1 MASNA
6 SNSTANHKPYP
17 QGTTVRHAVPSN
29 NAKPVA
35 HPDSLETA
43 LKKYRHDREEA
54 LEREFNM
61 GFEAAMKNA
70 ALHRDPT
77 DLELR
82 ADRILQN
89 IKQHDI
95 DTYYRGSETDS
106 LGQAHPHFYGDHFLH
121 NVNIIERTHLFRL
134 CHAMPKGA
142 HLHIHFNANC
152 RPTFLLNIAKE
163 MDHMY
168 IWSSKALTNKEAFQ
182 RCEIRF
188 SILSEQNLKKKNP
201 LGNLNIFSSEYKAYE
216 DLKDRGET
224 GAEEAYNSRQCAAG
238 AWDLFNGRTRMMKG
252 LFNYQ
257 TAFVRYIQACLE
269 EFARDNIQ
277 YAEIRP
283 NFMPNNQLWD
293 DEGKDQMSNERMME
307 LIIEGYKTFQL
318 RHQRKVFKGLKV
330 IYCTPRSFD
339 KPKVVFA
346 LNQCIE
352 FKKKFPEFIAGFDL
366 VGEEGN
372 GNKYP
377 LKHFDEEFLEFRH
390 KCKAE
395 NLDIPF
401 LFHCGETLE
410 NGTDTDHNLI
420 DAILLGAKRIAHGY
434 AVPWHPWVMQQ
445 LKARNMCIELCPISN
460 EILGLTSRIG
470 GHSAYTALANNI
482 AACVST
488 DNGGLFRST
497 LAHDFYQVM
506 AGKRDMTLFGFRQL
520 AYWSLE
526 HSCMTPAEKRAVIG
540 DWETMWTDFVK
551 RIVAG
556 EFGGTGHSSSSQP
569 ASHAGA
575 AVPHSS
581 RPGSSG
587 SAGPSQGHHPST
599 HGAGSA
605 QHPHSSATGSS
616 APHHAPAAAPHHTP
630 AASHHAPTAAQ
641 GRPASNHGP
650 STSAG
655 GSAQSARGATSSTS
669 TSQRPPS
676 RNSGNRPSAQA
687 ATSASQPP
695 PSPSSNTN
703 KSSNTNVRNNGSG
716 GIRN

>member
-1 MASNA
+1 M
-6 SNSTANHKPYP
+6 H
-17 QGTTVRHAVPSN
+17 
-29 NAKPVA
+29 
-35 HPDSLETA
+35 SLFQLIGWKLTSRRRRRRRRLDQRVEAA
-43 LKKYRHDREEA
+43 LKKYLHDREEA
-54 LEREFNM
+54 LDRELKM
-61 GFEAAMKNA
+61 GFEAAIKNA
-70 ALHRDPT
+70 SLYKRPT
-77 DLELR
+77 DLELS
-82 ADRILQN
+82 ADRTLQLM
-89 IKQHDI
+89 KQHDI

-121 NVNIIERTHLFRL
+121 NVNIIERTKLFRL
-134 CHAMPKGA
+134 CQGMPKGA

-152 RPTFLLNIAKE
+152 HPSFLLNIAKE
-163 MDHMY
+163 MNHMY
-168 IWSSKALTNKEAFQ
+168 IWSTKALTNKEAFQ

-201 LGNLNIFSSEYKAYE
+201 LGNLNILSSEYKTYE

-224 GAEEAYNSRQCAAG
+224 GWMSYKTFRMLFPQHKIEGVEKDVDKWLLSKLVFSAEEAYNSRQCAAG
-238 AWDLFNGRTRMMKG
+238 MMKG

-257 TAFVRYIQACLE
+257 TAFVRYTQACLE

-277 YAEIRP
+277 YAEIRLD
-283 NFMPNNQLWD
+283 FMPNNQLWD

-307 LIIEGYKTFQL
+307 LIIEGYNAFQL

-339 KPKVVFA
+339 KPKIVFA

-366 VGEEGN
+366 VGEKGN

-377 LKHFDEEFLEFRH
+377 LKHFAEELLEFRH

-410 NGTDTDHNLI
+410 NGTDADHDLI

-445 LKARNMCIELCPISN
+445 LKARNICIELCPISN

-470 GHSAYTALANNI
+470 GHSAYTALANDI
-482 AACVST
+482 VACVNT
-488 DNGGLFRST
+488 DHGGLFRST
-497 LAHDFYQVM
+497 LAHEFYQIM
-506 AGKRDMTLFGFRQL
+506 AGKRNMTLIDFRQL

-526 HSCMTPAEKRAVIG
+526 FSCMTPAEKNAVID
-540 DWETMWTDFVK
+540 DWEKMWSYFVLRIFAGDF
-551 RIVAG
+551 G
-556 EFGGTGHSSSSQP
+556 LLGHSSSSQP

-575 AVPHSS
+575 AAPHSS

-587 SAGPSQGHHPST
+587 AAEWHHRRETPEALL
-599 HGAGSA
+599 GA
-605 QHPHSSATGSS
+605 
-616 APHHAPAAAPHHTP
+616 
-630 AASHHAPTAAQ
+630 
-641 GRPASNHGP
+641 
-650 STSAG
+650 
-655 GSAQSARGATSSTS
+655 
-669 TSQRPPS
+669 
-676 RNSGNRPSAQA
+676 
-687 ATSASQPP
+687 
-695 PSPSSNTN
+695 
-703 KSSNTNVRNNGSG
+703 
-716 GIRN
+716 